1 MTAPRVSVV
10 LPVYNGK
17 EFLAEALD
25 SVLRQTFR
33 DFEVLVIDDASTD
46 GSATVAEGFRD
57 PRVRVVRHDQ
67 NRRLPAT
74 LNHGLDLARGDFVAR
89 MDADD
94 VCLPARFA
102 RQVAFLD
109 AHPDVVVCGTW
120 VRLFG
125 AGAERVRTYPVSPEA
140 VETFRFF
147 HCPFAHPTVMIRR
160 TWLEERRLRYD
171 PAAVAVEDFDLW
183 TRLLPSARGANLPA
197 ALVRYRLHGA
207 SVTARDWTAMED
219 NSARVLRA
227 ALREIRPDVSEE
239 EVRFHRQVAMAE
251 FPPDVASLRRAG
263 NWLEQIAPALDRNR
277 AARDVLREVW
287 FRLAMRVAPAAGWTA
302 LPEALGGA
310 FPRRCGL
317 SFRQRALI
325 VGSAAKGWAGGAR

>member
-1 MTAPRVSVV
+1 MKTPRISVV
-10 LPVYNGK
+10 LPVFNG
-17 EFLAEALD
+17 EDFLAEAMD
-25 SVLRQTFR
+25 SVLGQTFH

-46 GSATVAEGFRD
+46 RSVAVAEHFRD
-57 PRVRVVRHDQ
+57 DRIRLVRHDR

-74 LNHGLDLARGDFVAR
+74 LNHGLDLARGEFVAR

-94 VCLPARFA
+94 VCRPDRFA
-102 RQVAFLD
+102 QQVAFLD
-109 AHPDVVVCGTW
+109 SHPDVVICGTW

-125 AGAERVRTYPVSPEA
+125 AGAERVRTYPVSPDA

-147 HCPFAHPTVMIRR
+147 HCPFAHPTVMVRR

-197 ALVRYRLHGA
+197 TLLRYRLHGA
-207 SVTARDWTAMED
+207 SVTTRNWTAMEE
-219 NSARVLRA
+219 NSVRVLCA

-251 FPPDVASLRRAG
+251 IPPDVASLRRAG
-263 NWLEQIAPALDRNR
+263 VWLERIALALDRNR

-287 FRLAMRVAPAAGWTA
+287 FRLAMRVAPAAGWVA
-302 LPEALGGA
+302 VPEALGGA
-310 FPRRCGL
+310 FPRRHGL